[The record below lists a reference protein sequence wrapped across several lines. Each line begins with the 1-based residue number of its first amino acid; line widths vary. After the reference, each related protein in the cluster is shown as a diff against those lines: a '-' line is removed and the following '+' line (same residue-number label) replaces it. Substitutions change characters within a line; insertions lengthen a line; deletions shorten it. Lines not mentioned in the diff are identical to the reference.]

1 MKEVI
6 KYLKR
11 KPNEELIQNK
21 CINYILNH
29 SLQALDNSYTKC
41 SSCSIDDETAE

>member
-21 CINYILNH
+21 CTINHFKFKIFIIKIIN
-29 SLQALDNSYTKC
+29 
-41 SSCSIDDETAE
+41 I